1 LNMQTYS
8 LDVLGLDI
16 SFKADADPDRLEQAK
31 LMLEDRF
38 AVLKQHGR
46 NIAKERLLTFLALAL
61 ADDLI
66 ESQDELA
73 KTSRK
78 IQRILEQIDSNVM
91 YKSC

>member
-1 LNMQTYS
+1 MQTYS

-31 LMLEDRF
+31 MMLEDRF

-46 NIAKERLLTFLALAL
+46 NITKERLLTFLALAL

-91 YKSC
+91 